1 MSTTKSLGRELTR
14 AQQTK
19 LLRELRLAEVLE
31 QAWKDPAVLINEIE
45 VTDSRTFERFR
56 FSGML
61 DPTDG
66 WAWQRDVLDWWVEND
81 RTLILKARQLG
92 ITWVAAAYALWQ
104 LLYRPGAR
112 VLVYSIGEKEAQ
124 TVARRIYTMY
134 LSLPPELR
142 NHVKKIKPDK
152 SEIPTEEIIFQHK
165 DGTLSSLRSM
175 TSTKAS
181 GQGETASLVI
191 LDEFAYN
198 ENAVAI
204 WKATQPAVSG
214 GGKKQGK
221 TIVISTANGVAGDYD
236 GANFFY
242 HLWDQAEDR
251 RIKTKFLPW
260 SSHPDRG
267 EDWYKDN
274 AQTLPPR
281 ERAESYPASAQE
293 AFQGTGSCWFDAD
306 SMDYYAKHI
315 EQPLYQATF
324 ELDDKQTRGFL
335 RKREEGLI
343 KVYREPEKETDYA
356 ISVDPASG
364 GGMDSSVV
372 YVLNLHSQALCA
384 EIRSSTV
391 DPDILAQQLHFLGM
405 WFNKARIAV
414 ERTGGWGGVIITALR
429 DGKEG
434 RPPYPRIY
442 RHRDSIRPDVREEAR
457 YGFPTTTVTRKQIVS
472 ALEVAIRER
481 TLPFVTKDLL
491 KECRTFGEHITKT
504 GRPMTPS
511 PCAAPGTHDDTV
523 IAAGIALYLYGM
535 YGKGPKLNRTAS
547 RRGRKRL
554 TPR

>member
-1 MSTTKSLGRELTR
+1 MSTTSTPANVSKTEAR
-14 AQQTK
+14 
-19 LLRELRLAEVLE
+19 LLRELKLSVIFEE
-31 QAWKDPAVLINEIE
+31 AWNNPAVLINEIE
-45 VTDSRTFERFR
+45 VTDSRTFEKFR

-66 WAWQRDVLDWWVEND
+66 WAWQRDVLDWWQEND

-134 LSLPPELR
+134 LSLPIQLR
-142 NHVKKIKPDK
+142 QHVKKIKPDK
-152 SEIPTEEIIFQHK
+152 SEIPTEEIIFQHQ

-236 GANFFY
+236 GANFYY
-242 HLWDQAEDR
+242 HLWDQAADR
-251 RIKTKFLPW
+251 RIQTKFLPW
-260 SSHPDRG
+260 SAHPDRD
-267 EDWYKDN
+267 ETWYADN
-274 AQTLPPR
+274 AMTLPPR
-281 ERAESYPASAQE
+281 ERAESYPSSAQE
-293 AFQGTGSCWFDAD
+293 AFQGTGACWFDAD
-306 SMDYYAKHI
+306 AIDFYSKNIA
-315 EQPLYQATF
+315 QPLYRAVF
-324 ELDDKQTRGFL
+324 ELDDQQSKGTL
-335 RKREEGLI
+335 RKRDTGLI
-343 KVYREPEKETDYA
+343 GVFQEPEKEKDYA
-356 ISVDPASG
+356 IAVDPASG

-372 YVLNLHSQALCA
+372 YVLDLHTQALCA

-391 DPDILAQQLHFLGM
+391 DPDILAQQLHFLGN
-405 WFNKARIAV
+405 WFNRARIAV
-414 ERTGGWGGVIITALR
+414 ERTGGWGGVIITSLR
-429 DGKEG
+429 DGRDG

-472 ALEVAIRER
+472 ALEVAVRER
-481 TLPFVTKDLL
+481 TLPWLTPDLF

-523 IAAGIALYLYGM
+523 IAAGIALYMYGL
-535 YGKGPKLNRTAS
+535 YGKGPKLARAS
-547 RRGRKRL
+547 SRFKKKRL
-554 TPR
+554 TP